1 MITIIANIT
10 VNFAH
15 NHGTIFTQTEEIE
28 EMKNKSNS
36 KMTRLIK
43 RDNNIIY
50 NNINTT
56 VNEISTEFHGLIKDL
71 IQYMITA
78 QI

>member
-43 RDNNIIY
+43 GDNNI
-50 NNINTT
+50 NNTL
-56 VNEISTEFHGLIKDL
+56 NEISTEFHGLIKDL

>member
-43 RDNNIIY
+43 GDNNI
-50 NNINTT
+50 NNTL
-56 VNEISTEFHGLIKDL
+56 NEISTEFHSLIKDL